1 MWGFWLVASVSLVYA
16 VREVRPDLKIH
27 FLLPKAFLNLLKLLG
42 LSKASWDVSANS
54 YVFVGL
60 NTFQMPI

>member
-42 LSKASWDVSANS
+42 LSKASWHVSADS